1 MAEKTTQ
8 EIFDTRE
15 KYRREIRGRMITAY
29 NNGDVEKFRAF
40 QGILEGDL
48 QYEFQELRNN
58 KRYTKALTNS
68 YFRAHGEQFNG
79 NITDLIEKDFEHWN
93 LIDGSL
99 LVAGKGVYDA
109 YAEMDEETKKNNSIR
124 WQTYIN
130 TSPTGDYSRDFK
142 EQFKGV
148 AKGVGI
154 DVGASLGIGTAANI
168 AKSTLAKNTARGVL
182 TNALSSKTKVVGT
195 GALYGMTADVERQHM
210 EMGLGLRDEYDIGQ
224 TAQSAVIGGGAGLA
238 GKPIGWAAGKAGRAS
253 THMLQGASTLAQ
265 KLSGGYSA
273 TAAARGITREA
284 GEVTGKYGADK
295 DVGALNFQGNLQS
308 GLQKTHQYYN
318 DAFDAIPLNNINPVG
333 VLNVFQRWKK
343 TVGVEVPKEAVQT
356 MEKLAAKTITPIE
369 ALRELKSVLYHTANP
384 SKMAGKK
391 PVSDST
397 RQTLYAFRKELTD
410 MEEIAA
416 YNQGHGKQYKLLK
429 DNYGAFQNLLKT
441 KVGKKILLASES
453 PEEAGKLIKGMVLG
467 DFSWHHLRSFQKAL
481 NSSAFKGTGQEQTAI
496 NLHQNIQKA
505 VGGFLRGQNGDYK
518 NLVTLINDKQG
529 LKTLKTI
536 YPEDKAFW
544 TSLMNL
550 SRKLPEKKGG
560 SSSVV
565 MNMAIAR
572 VGSNIGTDLTKGA
585 ASQQLRQAG
594 PIVGA
599 LSGISVVNKLV
610 DAPFFQNAMIKA
622 YQRKG
627 GTLDT
632 GTKAWLK
639 QKGYS
644 RTEIESIQ
652 NTLWGMTGTGYA
664 MGSLDEIWEKYED
677 PVKRKIEEVKAGY
690 IW

>member
-1 MAEKTTQ
+1 M
-8 EIFDTRE
+8 
-15 KYRREIRGRMITAY
+15 
-29 NNGDVEKFRAF
+29 
-40 QGILEGDL
+40 
-48 QYEFQELRNN
+48 
-58 KRYTKALTNS
+58 
-68 YFRAHGEQFNG
+68 
-79 NITDLIEKDFEHWN
+79 
-93 LIDGSL
+93 
-99 LVAGKGVYDA
+99 
-109 YAEMDEETKKNNSIR
+109 
-124 WQTYIN
+124 
-130 TSPTGDYSRDFK
+130 
-142 EQFKGV
+142 
-148 AKGVGI
+148 
-154 DVGASLGIGTAANI
+154 
-168 AKSTLAKNTARGVL
+168 
-182 TNALSSKTKVVGT
+182 
-195 GALYGMTADVERQHM
+195 
-210 EMGLGLRDEYDIGQ
+210 
-224 TAQSAVIGGGAGLA
+224 
-238 GKPIGWAAGKAGRAS
+238 
-253 THMLQGASTLAQ
+253 
-265 KLSGGYSA
+265 SGGYSA
-273 TAAARGITREA
+273 TAAARGITRKA

-295 DVGALNFQGNLQS
+295 DVGALNFQGNLNS
-308 GLQKTHQYYN
+308 GIQKTHQYYN

-343 TVGVEVPKEAVQT
+343 TVGMDVPKEAVQT
-356 MEKLAAKTITPIE
+356 MAKLKAGTITPIE
-369 ALRELKSVLYHTANP
+369 ALRELKHTLYWTANP
-384 SKMAGKK
+384 PKSRGKN
-391 PVSDST
+391 PVTSST
-397 RQTLYAFRKELTD
+397 RQTLYAFRKELQN

-429 DNYGAFQNLLKT
+429 DNYGEFQELLKT
-441 KVGKKILLASES
+441 PIGKKILLASES
-453 PEEAGKLIKGMVLG
+453 PEEAGKLIKNMVLG

-505 VGGFLRGQNGDYK
+505 VGGFLRGQDGNYK

-550 SRKLPEKKGG
+550 SKKLPAKKGG

-572 VGSNIGTDLTKGA
+572 VGSNIGTDLTSGA

-610 DAPFFQNAMIKA
+610 DLPFFQNAMIKA

-644 RTEIESIQ
+644 RTEIEGIQ

-664 MGSLDEIWEKYED
+664 MGSLDEIWEKYGED
-677 PVKRKIEEVKAGY
+677 PTKRKIEEIKAGY